1 MLFSGVVFARSFAAA
16 DRKDRAL
23 GANLFGS
30 LAGGLPQTLT
40 FVVGIKALLLV
51 VARLYVA
58 ALLTRPRG
66 VAAPV
71 EGVVP
76 AG

>member
-1 MLFSGVVFARSFAAA
+1 MLQQ
-16 DRKDRAL
+16 
-23 GANLFGS
+23 LFGA
-30 LAGGLPQTLT
+30 LAGGLLQTLT

-51 VARLYVA
+51 VAALYVA

-71 EGVVP
+71 EEVVP